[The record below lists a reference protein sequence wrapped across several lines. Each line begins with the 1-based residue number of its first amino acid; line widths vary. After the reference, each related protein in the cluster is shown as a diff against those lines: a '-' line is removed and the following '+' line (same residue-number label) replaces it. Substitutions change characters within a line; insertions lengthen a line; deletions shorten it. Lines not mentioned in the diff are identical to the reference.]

1 VFKRG
6 KRLAPFFFLF
16 SSFIFLPPTF
26 INAPFGYFCQI
37 RVHTALKTWVDRFWV
52 PEKDREALKPIKDF
66 VAQEMM
72 DALPGPAGRL
82 LDTLNQMEN
91 KRNSING
98 GMGTSTFM
106 KAQQQQ
112 QMTMHMARSRERL
125 DQDLGLHS
133 NISGT
138 MSRDNG
144 SNGSIHSTVSSNSTA
159 NNSNSSINSYRPFAA
174 TAKDKL
180 ANGDDAI
187 RKPGVGGL
195 TGRESIYGRIGPGP
209 PAPQVNKA
217 LLNALSNEATMCK
230 VPVTEIKPIE
240 LARQLTFMVGKLY
253 NEIPYLELLVKERP
267 NCSKMIQLSN
277 KVKAK
282 PV

>member
-1 VFKRG
+1 M
-6 KRLAPFFFLF
+6 
-16 SSFIFLPPTF
+16 
-26 INAPFGYFCQI
+26 
-37 RVHTALKTWVDRFWV
+37 
-52 PEKDREALKPIKDF
+52 IKDF
-66 VAQEMM
+66 AAQEMM
-72 DALPGPAGRL
+72 DAIPESAGRL

-98 GMGTSTFM
+98 GMGTSTFI

-112 QMTMHMARSRERL
+112 QMAMQMARSRERL
-125 DQDLGLHS
+125 DQDLGLNS
-133 NISGT
+133 NISGA

-174 TAKDKL
+174 ATKDKSSI
-180 ANGDDAI
+180 GDDAA
-187 RKPGVGGL
+187 RRPSVGGL
-195 TGRESIYGRIGPGP
+195 TGRESVYGHVSLGP

-277 KVKAK
+277 KVKK
-282 PV
+282 KQPRTD